1 MIIRLILIVIATLL
15 GLVVV
20 NWFWQFLRAA
30 ETRSQRER
38 SGTAPRTGEPMVQD
52 PLCGMYLPKSS
63 ALSVEAGGRTHY
75 FCSRQ
80 CADKYREQ
88 QAVGGRR

>member
-30 ETRSQRER
+30 ETKSRPA
-38 SGTAPRTGEPMVQD
+38 GGAPRAGEPMVQD
-52 PLCGMYLPKSS
+52 PQCRTYLPKSS
-63 ALSVEAGGRTHY
+63 ALAVEIGGQTHY
-75 FCSRQ
+75 FCSRK
-80 CADKYREQ
+80 CADQYREQ
-88 QAVGGRR
+88 ATVSGRS